1 MSMIIDEFDK
11 VKLSCLLGQE
21 YAKQNPA
28 VAEGVLNSN
37 TYRLQFLDSLNIK
50 STIFNKYRD
59 RLKQRGAVQESKT
72 LTEFT
77 RLTLAC
83 DVEKKEPYH
92 LD

>member
-1 MSMIIDEFDK
+1 MSLILDEFDR

-21 YAKQNPA
+21 YAKQNPE
-28 VAEGVLNSN
+28 VAEGVLNAN
-37 TYRLQFLDSLNIK
+37 VYRLQFLDSLNIK
-50 STIFNKYRD
+50 SKIFDLYRN

-77 RLTLAC
+77 KLTLAC

-92 LD
+92 LK